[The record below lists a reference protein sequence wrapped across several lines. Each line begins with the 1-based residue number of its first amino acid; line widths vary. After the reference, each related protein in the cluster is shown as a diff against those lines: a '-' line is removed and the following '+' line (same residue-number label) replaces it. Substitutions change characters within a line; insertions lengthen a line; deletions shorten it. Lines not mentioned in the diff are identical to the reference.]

1 MARWFFHVG
10 GAAGTV
16 AKTIS
21 AYDMAVSDGLYGPT
35 EHYVS
40 RQRLTAMLEHEYAEL
55 TARLGAARGE
65 RTAFFAFADTVAT
78 RSYRH
83 PGGGRGW
90 LGMRFQARPGAPPS
104 EVLIHANLFDGSAVG
119 QQEAL
124 GVLGVNLIH
133 GAYFHHRAPE
143 ALIGALLDEVGRG
156 RVEIDMIRFAG
167 PAFGGV
173 DNRLM
178 SLQLVEQELTDA
190 AMFTA
195 APVWGGGGGGSP
207 SNK

>member
-1 MARWFFHVG
+1 
-10 GAAGTV
+10 
-16 AKTIS
+16 
-21 AYDMAVSDGLYGPT
+21 
-35 EHYVS
+35 
-40 RQRLTAMLEHEYAEL
+40 MLEHEYAEL
-55 TARLGAARGE
+55 IARLGTARGE

-133 GAYFHHRAPE
+133 GAYFHHREPE
-143 ALIGALLDEVGRG
+143 TLIGALLDEVGRA

-167 PAFGGV
+167 PAFAGV

-178 SLQLVEQELTDA
+178 SLQLVEQKLTDA
-190 AMFTA
+190 AMFTPRRARWCSPRRCSTASRCWSSEA
-195 APVWGGGGGGSP
+195 ASGP
-207 SNK
+207 SRS